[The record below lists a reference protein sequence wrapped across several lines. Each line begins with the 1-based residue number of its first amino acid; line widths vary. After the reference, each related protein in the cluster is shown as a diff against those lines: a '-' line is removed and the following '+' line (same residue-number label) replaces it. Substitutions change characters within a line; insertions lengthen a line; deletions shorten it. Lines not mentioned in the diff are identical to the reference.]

1 MPSVFTVVLVPG
13 SERWRKI
20 LGHLLAADTSSTHGH
35 MHGHGHAV
43 VIAVKAVTVTVTWPP
58 WKAA

>member
-13 SERWRKI
+13 SERWREI

-35 MHGHGHAV
+35 GHGHAV
-43 VIAVKAVTVTVTWPP
+43 IIAVKAATVTVTWPP